1 MKWHI
6 DESGKLIA
14 VERANGHW
22 SDGHINSAARGGV
35 KAKRAIARMQF
46 YSREEAPI
54 TLPEVK
60 FLARA
65 DAILK
70 GEA

>member
-6 DESGKLIA
+6 DEHGKLIA

-22 SDGHINSAARGGV
+22 SDAHTASAARGSV
-35 KAKRAIARMQF
+35 KAKKAIARMQF

-54 TLPEVK
+54 TLPEVP
-60 FLARA
+60 FIARA

-70 GEA
+70 GET